1 MTYYQAGN
9 SISSCF
15 FMVPKSL
22 LSEQF
27 SQISANAKLMFIQM
41 LDRCKLSIKNNW
53 VDETKNIFIIY
64 PVEQL
69 AKAMNLKKSKVHM
82 LLNELETAHLIKRKR
97 SGGSLPNKIYIA
109 NLDAQMEANK
119 NAIAMEEEMQKDY
132 EAMRKSNYYE
142 SYQYAAYDKNEAI
155 VIEDEKSKSV
165 HEMNT
170 NLTNKENEEEK
181 TGGIP
186 AHIREKLYDTLG
198 MVYNKFGV
206 NPSKESVVVGKSD
219 VHECGGQN
227 NGYQTNDV
235 HEYGHQESTDI
246 HGYGHQNTGDIH
258 DCGHQNIQNAKNT
271 TIYDKK
277 QHDIHEYGDQN
288 GTDIHKHGDHCQGD
302 VHETEN
308 MTSTIVDTNNN
319 KYNNNK
325 NSIIINACARAKEE
339 SSSSTDVSDAVKYKI
354 NYDALVTA
362 NPECIAAIDTIVD
375 VMTDVSVQNNRDS
388 LATVSIGDR
397 SVPYKDVA
405 AKYSMLKF
413 CDINNVIHAAKDAH
427 ISNPKRY
434 YLVCLYR
441 KGESITTLKSRKR
454 DEFKGNG
461 KFNNF
466 IGRDLTNTIAQLE
479 RMALGA

>member
-9 SISSCF
+9 SISTCF

-69 AKAMNLKKSKVHM
+69 AKTMNLKKSKVHM
-82 LLNELETAHLIKRKR
+82 LLNELETAQLIKRKR
-97 SGGSLPNKIYIA
+97 TGGSLPNKIYLA

-132 EAMRKSNYYE
+132 EAMRKNSYYE
-142 SYQYAAYDKNEAI
+142 SHQYAVYDNNEVVAI
-155 VIEDEKSKSV
+155 EKETPKVSYEMGAGTINEENNEEKS
-165 HEMNT
+165 
-170 NLTNKENEEEK
+170 
-181 TGGIP
+181 GGVP
-186 AHIREKLYDTLG
+186 EHLREKLYDTLG
-198 MVYNKFGV
+198 MVYNKFRV
-206 NPSKESVVVGKSD
+206 DPSKESVVTGKFD
-219 VHECGGQN
+219 IHECGGQ
-227 NGYQTNDV
+227 
-235 HEYGHQESTDI
+235 ESNDI

-258 DCGHQNIQNAKNT
+258 DCGHQNIQNA
-271 TIYDKK
+271 TINDKK
-277 QHDIHEYGDQN
+277 QHNVHEYGHQN
-288 GTDIHKHGDHCQGD
+288 GTDIHKYGDHCQGD

-325 NSIIINACARAKEE
+325 NSIIINACARAKE
-339 SSSSTDVSDAVKYKI
+339 SSSTTDVSDAVKCKI

-362 NPECIAAIDTIVD
+362 NPDCIAAIDTIVD
-375 VMTDVSVQNNRDS
+375 VMTDVGVQNNRNP
-388 LATVSIGDR
+388 LAAVLVGDR

-405 AKYSMLKF
+405 AKYSMLHF
-413 CDINNVIHAAKDAH
+413 CDINNVIHAAKSTR

-434 YLVCLYR
+434 FMVCLYH
-441 KGESITTLKSRKR
+441 KAESLCTLKRS
-454 DEFKGNG
+454 EQSGQTNFN

-466 IGRDLTNTIAQLE
+466 KRRDLTDTIEQLE
-479 RMALGA
+479 RMAVGA